1 MISEA
6 GRFVYSFIMAS
17 MSRISSVAAWISPQ
31 SCSTSATQL
40 TKSSVLIYSIF
51 RPISENF
58 CPTRPSCSSGKFI
71 HPPFHPFFFQ
81 TDFTTIIYHLIHR
94 KFCQKASI
102 LDFEPPH
109 VAVFVA
115 VFFMQVSANK
125 KKSYK
130 SVKFWRWF
138 VGFLEL
144 LIRFERTT
152 CSLRVSCS
160 TGWATVAHCT
170 YSATDNIL
178 PYFSMSVKD
187 GFPTGKRH
195 GIKYW
200 TCPSFPPWSGLEI
213 YIIKKILPHKLPMV
227 VRCSYTAAQEV
238 SLI

>member
-1 MISEA
+1 MKIPPILGVQNWGYISSDNLRSGGIFA
-6 GRFVYSFIMAS
+6 YFFISAS
-17 MSRISSVAAWISPQ
+17 ICRISSVAAWISPQ

-71 HPPFHPFFFQ
+71 HPPFCPFSQ
-81 TDFTTIIYHLIHR
+81 IDFTTIIYYLIHW
-94 KFCQKASI
+94 KFCQKVSI
-102 LDFEPPH
+102 FDFEPPN

-115 VFFMQVSANK
+115 VFFVRLRANK

-152 CSLRVSCS
+152 CSLRAIKGTFNVLCRVVLLSNKLRD
-160 TGWATVAHCT
+160 AI
-170 YSATDNIL
+170 IL
-178 PYFSMSVKD
+178 FVQCCIVQS
-187 GFPTGKRH
+187 R
-195 GIKYW
+195 
-200 TCPSFPPWSGLEI
+200 
-213 YIIKKILPHKLPMV
+213 
-227 VRCSYTAAQEV
+227 
-238 SLI
+238 